1 MEVAGAN
8 RRWRLQ
14 FRYRGSRRESA
25 VAQLSTLGSMTR
37 SHTFRLV
44 CHAVALIIEAV
55 GTLFIFLD
63 VRRMN
68 ARFPSEPGVIG
79 TVGDPLGYR
88 VWYYHC
94 ADFGFAML
102 FLGMIVAGVVLWLE
116 HATLPH
122 DVSCLPPAPPQ
133 TPDHKA

>member
-1 MEVAGAN
+1 
-8 RRWRLQ
+8 
-14 FRYRGSRRESA
+14 
-25 VAQLSTLGSMTR
+25 MTR
-37 SHTFRLV
+37 SHTLRLG

-94 ADFGFAML
+94 ADLGFALL
-102 FLGMIVAGVVLWLE
+102 FVGMIVAGVVLLLE
-116 HATLPH
+116 HLEHVAA
-122 DVSCLPPAPPQ
+122 VSHAKPLAQ
-133 TPDHKA
+133 SSERQSEGDTKA